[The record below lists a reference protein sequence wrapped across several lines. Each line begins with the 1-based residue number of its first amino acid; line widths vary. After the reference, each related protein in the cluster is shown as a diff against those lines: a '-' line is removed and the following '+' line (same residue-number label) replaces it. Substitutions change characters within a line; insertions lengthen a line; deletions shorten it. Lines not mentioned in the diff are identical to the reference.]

1 VFWRP
6 DLYAQTV
13 ILAPSRGSF
22 AAAKL
27 FQPDVWP
34 GDLVAREGPGGRHVL
49 LRVGGDVHQILI
61 DPALRD
67 GVAMA
72 VLAPADG
79 ALEIRQEAANRLLR
93 SLAGRPAHPRRPPR
107 DRRLGRYR
115 LALGAFDDWRGGRAY
130 RDTAIRLYGGGR
142 VAAEAWRTSALRD
155 SVIRLTQLGRSL
167 VGGGYRGLLSR
178 GPG

>member
-13 ILAPSRGSF
+13 ILAPCGEAF
-22 AAAKL
+22 AAAKPY
-27 FQPDVWP
+27 QPGRWP
-34 GDLVAREGPGGRHVL
+34 GDLVSRDGPGGRHML
-49 LRVGGDVHQILI
+49 LRVGTDVHQILI
-61 DPALRD
+61 DPSLRD
-67 GVAMA
+67 GAAMA

-79 ALEIRQEAANRLLR
+79 ALEIRQDAANRLLR
-93 SLAGRPAHPRRPPR
+93 TLAERPTRTRRQPR

-115 LALGAFDDWRGGRAY
+115 LALGAFDDWRAGRAY
-130 RDTAIRLYGGGR
+130 RDTAIRLYGDGR

-155 SVIRLTQLGRSL
+155 TVIRLTRLGRSL